1 MRISAGWGCDRSQK
15 SKRNGC
21 IRRKT
26 QGTLSFRAVYFV
38 DFFELE
44 GGVMP
49 FCDFIALLHLTV
61 CRGRINSSIWG
72 FCGIYVWRLNKLWEY
87 GRKLLLK
94 YWVYG
99 QNETILS
106 NRAVNDV
113 KVWVKG
119 RSLLGKI
126 LFCILSVPVLFRKHF
141 AAFIAGRMRSIHDRR
156 DCICIKYW
164 VSGRWRVYGLSS
176 RAGRFANEKD
186 RWSFLR
192 RKEGLNSC
200 VLLRKRAVGMEDILS
215 SGAVTVE
222 KTLSLRA
229 VVFSFGSH

>member
-1 MRISAGWGCDRSQK
+1 
-15 SKRNGC
+15 
-21 IRRKT
+21 
-26 QGTLSFRAVYFV
+26 
-38 DFFELE
+38 
-44 GGVMP
+44 MP
-49 FCDFIALLHLTV
+49 FCEIRTLLRLIV
-61 CRGRINSSIWG
+61 YRGRINSSIWG

-141 AAFIAGRMRSIHDRR
+141 AALYAGRMRSMYDRW

-176 RAGRFANEKD
+176 RAGRSANEKD